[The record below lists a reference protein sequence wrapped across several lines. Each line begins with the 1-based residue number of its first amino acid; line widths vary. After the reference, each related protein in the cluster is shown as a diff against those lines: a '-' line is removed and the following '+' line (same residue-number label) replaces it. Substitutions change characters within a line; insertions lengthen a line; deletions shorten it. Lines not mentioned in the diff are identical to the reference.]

1 MGAFGYVAP
10 TTLDEALGVLSEH
23 ARQGNRAQVL
33 AGGTD
38 LLVQMRSVDREPR
51 TIVDIKKLAETNRLD
66 VGADEVF
73 IGAAVPSAVL
83 NENAALLEALPGLV
97 EAADLIGSTQ
107 IQGRASLG
115 GNLCNASP
123 AGDTIPAMIAVGAVC
138 VIAGSG
144 GTRELPVEEFCTG
157 VGTNALEADEFLVGL
172 KIRTP
177 GPRSA
182 DAYLRF
188 IPRTEMDIAVA
199 GCGVSVTLDESG
211 TCTAARVGIGA
222 VAPRPLLVPDAG
234 AALVGSRLDEAA
246 LAGAAEACSKAASPI
261 TDKRGTEVYRRKVVG
276 VLCRRAAAIARD
288 RALAG
293 RA

>member
-1 MGAFGYVAP
+1 MGVFGYVAP
-10 TTLDEALGVLSEH
+10 TNLDEALTVLSEH
-23 ARQGNRAQVL
+23 ASLGKRAQVL

-38 LLVQMRSVDREPR
+38 LLVQMRGLDREPR
-51 TIVDIKKLAETNRLD
+51 TIVDIKKLAETNRVD
-66 VGADEVF
+66 FGADEIF

-83 NENAALLEALPGLV
+83 NENEAFVSRLPGLA

-107 IQGRASLG
+107 IQGRATLG

-144 GTRELPVEEFCTG
+144 GSREMPVEDFVTG
-157 VGTNALEADEFLVGL
+157 VGTNALEADEFLLGL
-172 KIRTP
+172 KIRNPAART
-177 GPRSA
+177 S

-199 GCGVSVTLDESG
+199 GCGVSVTLDASG
-211 TCTAARVGIGA
+211 RCSAARVGIGA
-222 VAPRPLLVPDAG
+222 VAPRPLLVPA
-234 AALVGSRLDEAA
+234 AAEALVGSSLDDAA
-246 LAGAAEACSKAASPI
+246 LAAAGEACSRACSPI
-261 TDKRGTEVYRRKVVG
+261 TDKRGTDVYRRKVVA
-276 VLCRRAAAIARD
+276 VLCRRATAIARD
-288 RALAG
+288 RARQE

>member
-1 MGAFGYVAP
+1 MGAFAYVVP
-10 TTLDEALGVLSEH
+10 TRLDEALTVLSEH
-23 ARQGNRAQVL
+23 AGLGRRAQVL

-38 LLVQMRSVDREPR
+38 LLVQMRGLDREPR

-66 VGADEVF
+66 LGSDPIF
-73 IGAAVPSAVL
+73 IGAAIPSAVL
-83 NENAALLEALPGLV
+83 NENADFVALLPGLA

-107 IQGRASLG
+107 IQGRATLG

-144 GTRELPVEEFCTG
+144 GTRRLPVEDFVTG
-157 VGTNALEADEFLVGL
+157 VGTNALKADELLLGL
-172 KIRTP
+172 EVPQPAPRT
-177 GPRSA
+177 GN
-182 DAYLRF
+182 AYLRF

-222 VAPRPLLVPDAG
+222 VAPTALLVPA
-234 AALVGSRLDEAA
+234 AAEALVGTKLDDAA
-246 LAGAAEACSKAASPI
+246 LAAAGQACSEAASPI
-261 TDKRGTEVYRRKVVG
+261 SDKRGTADYRRKVVG
-276 VLCRRAAAIARD
+276 VLCRRAATIARD
-288 RALAG
+288 RARG
-293 RA
+293 N

>member
-1 MGAFGYVAP
+1 MGAFGYLAP
-10 TTLDEALGVLSEH
+10 SSLDEALTVLSEH
-23 ARQGNRAQVL
+23 ANLGKRAQIL

-38 LLVQMRSVDREPR
+38 LLVQMRSIDREPR
-51 TIVDIKKLAETNRLD
+51 MLLDIKKLAETNRVD
-66 VGADEVF
+66 VSADEIF

-83 NENAALLEALPGLV
+83 NENSALAELLPGLV

-123 AGDTIPAMIAVGAVC
+123 AGDTIPAMIAVRAVC

-144 GTRELPVEEFCTG
+144 GTREMAVEDFVTG
-157 VGTNALEADEFLVGL
+157 VGSNALEPNEFLVGL
-172 KIRTP
+172 KIP
-177 GPRSA
+177 APAPRSG

-199 GCGVSVTLDESG
+199 GCGVSVTLDDKGICS
-211 TCTAARVGIGA
+211 AARVGIGA
-222 VAPRPLLVPDAG
+222 VAPRPLLVPAAAD
-234 AALVGSRLDEAA
+234 ALVGSRLDDAA
-246 LAGAAEACSKAASPI
+246 LTAAGEACSAASSPI
-261 TDKRGTEVYRRKVVG
+261 SDKRGTDVYRRKVVA

-288 RALAG
+288 RAAARQG
-293 RA
+293 

>member
-10 TTLDEALGVLSEH
+10 TSLDEALTVLSEH
-23 ARQGNRAQVL
+23 ANLGRRAQVL

-38 LLVQMRSVDREPR
+38 LLVQMRSTDREPR

-66 VGADEVF
+66 VGGDEVF
-73 IGAAVPSAVL
+73 VGSAVPSAVL
-83 NENAALLEALPGLV
+83 NEHGAFVALFPGLA

-107 IQGRASLG
+107 IQGRATLG

-144 GTRELPVEEFCTG
+144 GTREMPVADFVTG
-157 VGTNALEADEFLVGL
+157 VGTNALEPDEFLVGL
-172 KIRTP
+172 KIKP
-177 GPRSA
+177 PAARSA

-199 GCGVSVTLDESG
+199 GCGVSVTLDAAG
-211 TCTAARVGIGA
+211 TCSAARVGIGA
-222 VAPRPLLVPDAG
+222 VAPRPLLVPEAAQALIGSTLDD
-234 AALVGSRLDEAA
+234 AALSAA
-246 LAGAAEACSKAASPI
+246 GEACSKASSPI
-261 TDKRGTEVYRRKVVG
+261 SDKRGTEVYRRKVVA
-276 VLCRRAAAIARD
+276 VLCRRAGAIARD
-288 RALAG
+288 RAMA
-293 RA
+293 RRV